1 MKRAR
6 EHASDSDATNLSEVI
21 VIESVVFVH
30 EKLRGISV

>member
-21 VIESVVFVH
+21 DVVFVH
-30 EKLRGISV
+30 ENLGGISV